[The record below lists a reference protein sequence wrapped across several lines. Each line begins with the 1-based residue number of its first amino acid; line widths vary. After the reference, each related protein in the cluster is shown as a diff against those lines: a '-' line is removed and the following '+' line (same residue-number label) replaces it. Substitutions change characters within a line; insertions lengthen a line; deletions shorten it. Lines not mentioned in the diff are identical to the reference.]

1 MIQELHPTSGHQMIP
16 NGNRGDADD
25 LTPVHTPT
33 NSPST
38 TRKRIVSVS
47 NPEPM
52 IKLMVQGVLQK
63 VESFLDYLED
73 KLLLSVVEEC
83 DGILKTTAQ
92 GGCGHGRGYSTVCL
106 LTSNSLFRVLA
117 ITGLIAVIFSQT
129 KINLTRLLDTTNVN
143 IAAIQ

>member
-1 MIQELHPTSGHQMIP
+1 MILELHPTSGHQMIP

-38 TRKRIVSVS
+38 VRKRIVSVS

-63 VESFLDYLED
+63 VESFLEYLED

-83 DGILKTTAQ
+83 DGLLKTTAQ
-92 GGCGHGRGYSTVCL
+92 GGCGMGVAMGVVIVLPYSGKIWRG
-106 LTSNSLFRVLA
+106 F
-117 ITGLIAVIFSQT
+117 
-129 KINLTRLLDTTNVN
+129 
-143 IAAIQ
+143 

>member
-1 MIQELHPTSGHQMIP
+1 MIP

-38 TRKRIVSVS
+38 TRKRVISVS

-63 VESFLDYLED
+63 VESFLSYLKD

-83 DGILKTTAQ
+83 DGIFKTTAQ
-92 GGCGHGRGYSTVCL
+92 GGCGHGRGYSCYGTVYTVWQC
-106 LTSNSLFRVLA
+106 VW
-117 ITGLIAVIFSQT
+117 
-129 KINLTRLLDTTNVN
+129 
-143 IAAIQ
+143 

>member
-16 NGNRGDADD
+16 NGGSRGDADD

-38 TRKRIVSVS
+38 ARKRIISVS

-63 VESFLDYLED
+63 VESFLGFLED
-73 KLLLSVVEEC
+73 KLLLSVMEEC
-83 DGILKTTAQ
+83 DGILKTTVQ
-92 GGCGHGRGYSTVCL
+92 GGCGYGRDYSTVCMYCM
-106 LTSNSLFRVLA
+106 A
-117 ITGLIAVIFSQT
+117 
-129 KINLTRLLDTTNVN
+129 D
-143 IAAIQ
+143 

>member
-16 NGNRGDADD
+16 NGTHGNDDD

-38 TRKRIVSVS
+38 IRKRVISVS

-63 VESFLDYLED
+63 VESFLEYLED

-83 DGILKTTAQ
+83 DEILKTTAQ
-92 GGCGHGRGYSTVCL
+92 GGCGYGCGYGRGYSTACMYCM
-106 LTSNSLFRVLA
+106 A
-117 ITGLIAVIFSQT
+117 
-129 KINLTRLLDTTNVN
+129 D
-143 IAAIQ
+143 